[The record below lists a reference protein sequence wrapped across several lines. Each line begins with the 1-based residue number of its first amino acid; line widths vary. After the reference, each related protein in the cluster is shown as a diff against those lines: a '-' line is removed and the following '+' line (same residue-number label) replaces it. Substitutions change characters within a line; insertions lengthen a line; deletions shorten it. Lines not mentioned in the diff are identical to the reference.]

1 MASLGVAQ
9 ILPTF
14 TCQGYLTSF
23 EGSCLIGKSTKQTGK
38 LRVAQI

>member
-9 ILPTF
+9 ILPTVIY
-14 TCQGYLTSF
+14 QGYLASF
-23 EGSCLIGKSTKQTGK
+23 EGSCLIGKSTKQIGK